1 MKKLSN
7 YRRFFSESAFWGK
20 LRRFASAAGVKT
32 VYSALLLYYAFKR
45 DETPAWAKRSI
56 VGVLGY
62 LITPLDVLPDLTPLV
77 GYTDD
82 IGVLGMCL
90 VMVAAYINDDVR
102 MQARE
107 HLARWFP
114 SVQESDLIEVEE
126 KL

>member
-1 MKKLSN
+1 MKQLTK

-45 DETPAWAKRSI
+45 KETPAWAKRSI

-62 LITPLDVLPDLTPLV
+62 LINPLDVLPDLTPII

-82 IGVLGMCL
+82 VGFLGLCL
-90 VMVAAYINDDVR
+90 VLVAAYINEDVR
-102 MQARE
+102 AQARE
-107 HLARWFP
+107 QVGKWFP
-114 SVQESDLIEVEE
+114 AVREEDLLEVEE